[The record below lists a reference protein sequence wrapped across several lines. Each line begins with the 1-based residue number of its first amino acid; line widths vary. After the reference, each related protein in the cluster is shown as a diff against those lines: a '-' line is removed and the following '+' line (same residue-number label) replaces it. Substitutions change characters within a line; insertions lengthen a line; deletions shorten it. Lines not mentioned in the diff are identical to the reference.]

1 MTIQYRSL
9 IRSTLAVAVAS
20 FMFVNAIPAAAAD
33 TEEGAYSF
41 AVLGDTPNNPTFTEM
56 FPQQIQQM
64 NRDSSL
70 EFVAHVGD
78 IKNGAQRCN
87 WGYFSSIR
95 DRFDQFSAPV
105 VFTPGDNDWAD
116 CHRDT
121 NGGYNPMERLTVLR
135 NVFFDHKNRTLGQDK
150 RYIPTQVDAGYPE
163 NSSFHHRGVSFA
175 VINVTGSGNGLAPWY
190 DWGYKTAN
198 ARQLAELE
206 ARTANNIKV
215 LRESFD
221 RAERENHPAVIILTH
236 ADMFG
241 PNHPNPTSTTH
252 KGYRSTVAEIAK
264 LSRDFTK
271 PVYLINGDSHEYNA
285 DYPLAES
292 SRWLGVYD
300 QEPVENLRRITV
312 DGDNKANNYL
322 KITVNPQVAGA
333 AGSGSPSP
341 GSSISHER
349 VRFTP

>member
-1 MTIQYRSL
+1 M
-9 IRSTLAVAVAS
+9 IRSTLAFAAAS
-20 FMFVNAIPAAAAD
+20 FMFVNAMPAAAAD
-33 TEEGAYSF
+33 AGDDSFSF
-41 AVLGDTPNNPTFTEM
+41 AVLGDTPNNPTFTEK
-56 FPQQIQQM
+56 FPQQVQEM

-78 IKNGAQRCN
+78 IKNGSQRCN
-87 WGYFSSIR
+87 WAYFKSIR
-95 DRFDQFSAPV
+95 DRFDEFAAPV
-105 VFTPGDNDWAD
+105 VFTPGDNDWVD

-135 NVFFDHKNRTLGQDK
+135 NLFFDQRNRTLGQDK

-198 ARQLAELE
+198 ARQTAELE

-221 RAERENHPAVIILTH
+221 RAKRENHPAVVILTH

-241 PNHPNPTSTTH
+241 PGHPNPTANTH
-252 KGYRSTVAEIAK
+252 KGYRSTVAEIAR
-264 LSRDFTK
+264 LSRDFGK
-271 PVYLINGDSHEYNA
+271 PVYLINGDSHEYNS
-285 DYPLAES
+285 DDPLAAG
-292 SRWLGVYD
+292 SRWLGVYG
-300 QEPVENLRRITV
+300 QEPVPNLHRITV

-322 KITVNPQVAGA
+322 KITVGPQLAGA
-333 AGSGSPSP
+333 AGSDTTSPAR
-341 GSSISHER
+341 SISHER
-349 VRFTP
+349 VSFAP